1 MYIVDAADEVRRCLS
16 TSDEMPLTLLIS
28 CESGAVAAAIAC
40 AALATAGIYEPGE
53 AVARVGRACEG
64 RGIAC
69 KQSEMLAVA
78 ELADS
83 LSNGGKRRAKKAG
96 KGAAQG
102 QPAKAA
108 AGGVAGSASAPDA
121 APASAGAASE
131 GDEEEEDSS
140 GDDGGPIGEAKRERE
155 REQRRRQYEEAVKHF
170 GAPGSTPLHVVGAP
184 QLGGGWTAV
193 TAKSAVKPKAPSGV
207 WAANAPRDGGA
218 YSADGLT
225 EKQRKNRRKA
235 EKGKEMARQREEEQ
249 KARLVANGLTR
260 GAR

>member
-1 MYIVDAADEVRRCLS
+1 MYIVDAADEVRRRLS
-16 TSDEMPLTLLIS
+16 MAAEVPLTLVVS

-40 AALATAGIYEPGE
+40 AALATAGIHEPAE
-53 AVARVGRACEG
+53 AAARVGRACEG

-96 KGAAQG
+96 KAASQG
-102 QPAKAA
+102 PAAKAA
-108 AGGVAGSASAPDA
+108 AGPAPGSAPAADA
-121 APASAGAASE
+121 APASAPVAS
-131 GDEEEEDSS
+131 EEDSS
-140 GDDGGPIGEAKRERE
+140 EDDGGPIGEVARERE
-155 REQRRRQYEEAVKHF
+155 REQRRITYERAVKHF

-193 TAKSAVKPKAPSGV
+193 AARPAAKPKPPSGV
-207 WAANAPRDGGA
+207 WGSNAPREGGA

-235 EKGKEMARQREEEQ
+235 EKGKEMAHQREEEQ
-249 KARLVANGLTR
+249 KARLIASGRTR